1 MRGSAQGLQ
10 WKALC
15 TLVCVAMIGLTVAKL
30 GESCVGNDT
39 IAAYVA
45 RELDDAAKTRVD
57 HHVLR
62 CDACRRAVSEEVR
75 GSGARYH
82 VLADTV
88 ARWED
93 STPLEDGA
101 FDLIAVVGLIGLIA
115 AAAIVLWQLGI
126 H

>member
-1 MRGSAQGLQ
+1 
-10 WKALC
+10 
-15 TLVCVAMIGLTVAKL
+15 MIGLTLAKL

-45 RELDDAAKTRVD
+45 RELDDGAKSRVD
-57 HHVLR
+57 RHVAR
-62 CDACRRAVSEEVR
+62 CDACRRAVSEVVR
-75 GSGARYH
+75 GDSGPRYH

-93 STPLEDGA
+93 STPLEEGV
-101 FDLIAVVGLIGLIA
+101 FDLVALGGLMALIA

-126 H
+126 S

>member
-1 MRGSAQGLQ
+1 
-10 WKALC
+10 
-15 TLVCVAMIGLTVAKL
+15 MIGLTLAKL

-57 HHVLR
+57 GHIGR
-62 CDACRRAVSEEVR
+62 CDACRRAVSAEIR
-75 GSGARYH
+75 GDSGPRYH

-93 STPLEDGA
+93 SAPLEEGA
-101 FDLIAVVGLIGLIA
+101 FDLIAIGGLIALIA

-126 H
+126 S

>member
-1 MRGSAQGLQ
+1 
-10 WKALC
+10 
-15 TLVCVAMIGLTVAKL
+15 MIGLTVAKL

-45 RELDDAAKTRVD
+45 RELDDAAKARVD
-57 HHVLR
+57 RHITR

-75 GSGARYH
+75 GDSGPRYH

-88 ARWED
+88 ARWEH
-93 STPLEDGA
+93 SATLEQRA
-101 FDLIAVVGLIGLIA
+101 FDLVAIGGLLGLIT